1 MRRYTSFAYSG
12 LALATQSVRPC
23 DTIKLT
29 VTVRNV
35 GAVDSDEVVQAYV
48 KHPHASVPV
57 PQVRLAAFERVHI
70 AAGSSATVALSI
82 PPSAHSVVTSSTR
95 GESVYNASGSQ
106 RVEAGRVEI
115 FVGGGSAGLLRGA
128 RGRGG
133 DGVGGCCPDELRLA
147 GLSACCKLA
156 SVNKKTAS

>member
-1 MRRYTSFAYSG
+1 MLFRHEPLAALVKVAAMRRYTSFAYSG

-35 GAVDSDEVVQAYV
+35 GTVDSDEVVQAYV
-48 KHPHASVPV
+48 KQPDAQVPV

-115 FVGGGSAGLLRGA
+115 FVGGGQPDFFGGHVAGAVTVSGA
-128 RGRGG
+128 AALTSCG
-133 DGVGGCCPDELRLA
+133 
-147 GLSACCKLA
+147 
-156 SVNKKTAS
+156 